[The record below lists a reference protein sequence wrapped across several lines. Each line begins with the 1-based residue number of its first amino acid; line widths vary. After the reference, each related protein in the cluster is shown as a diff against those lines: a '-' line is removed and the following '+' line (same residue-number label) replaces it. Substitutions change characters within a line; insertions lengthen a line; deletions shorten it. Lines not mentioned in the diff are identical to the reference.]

1 MSDLESPAGRRGSL
15 QPPRAETGNPLAEWR
30 ERLELLV
37 ARPVEPG
44 RWAFVAVAVVAAAL
58 AGVLLVRRQAPPPE
72 LNLPMAGSAAEAA
85 VASTTTTTAPEL
97 VVHAAGAVRRPGVYR
112 VPPTARVVDLIE
124 QAGGPTEAAQLD
136 AMNLAA
142 LLVDGQR
149 VHVPRLGE
157 VDPGASGAEVGTPSA
172 SGSVIDLNT
181 ATAEQLDTLPGIGP
195 ATARSIL
202 DERRRKGRFGSVDDL
217 LDVRGIGEAKLA
229 EIRPLVR
236 V

>member
-1 MSDLESPAGRRGSL
+1 MSDLESPSGPRGSL
-15 QPPRAETGNPLAEWR
+15 QPPRAETASSLAEWR

-44 RWAFVAVAVVAAAL
+44 RWAIVAVAVVAAAL
-58 AGVLLVRRQAPPPE
+58 VGVLLVRKQAPPPE
-72 LNLPMAGSAAEAA
+72 LNLPMAGSAAETA

-97 VVHAAGAVRRPGVYR
+97 VVHAAGAVHRPGVYHL
-112 VPPTARVVDLIE
+112 PPTARVVDLIE
-124 QAGGPTEAAQLD
+124 RAGGPTEAAQLD

-149 VHVPRLGE
+149 VYVPRVGE
-157 VDPGASGAEVGTPSA
+157 VDPGGSGAEAGAPSG

-195 ATARSIL
+195 TTARSIL
-202 DERRRKGRFGSVDDL
+202 DERRRRGRFDSVDDL

>member
-15 QPPRAETGNPLAEWR
+15 QPPRVETGNPLAEWR

-37 ARPVEPG
+37 VRPVKPT

-58 AGVLLVRRQAPPPE
+58 VGVLLVRRQAPPPE
-72 LNLPMAGSAAEAA
+72 LSLPMAGTAAEAA

-157 VDPGASGAEVGTPSA
+157 VVPGASVAELGTP

-202 DERRRKGRFGSVDDL
+202 EERRRKGRFGSVDDL